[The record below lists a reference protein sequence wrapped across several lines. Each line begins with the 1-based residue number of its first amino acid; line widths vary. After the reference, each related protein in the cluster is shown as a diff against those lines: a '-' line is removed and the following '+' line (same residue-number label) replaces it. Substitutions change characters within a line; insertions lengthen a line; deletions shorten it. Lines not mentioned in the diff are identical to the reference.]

1 MAYVVKAAGS
11 ELNEEEVIQFVAGQ
25 QVCHGRYSVVFPVH

>member
-11 ELNEEEVIQFVAGQ
+11 ELNEEEIIQFVAG
-25 QVCHGRYSVVFPVH
+25 QVCHGRYSIVFPVH